1 MLGAGLEPAWGFPPG
16 ILSPLRLPISPPEP
30 DRLNSTQD
38 IPALDC
44 LRLDDVPPVVTRF
57 PAMIRRLAPVAIFL
71 GAFSARMAAQLPLV
85 TAPQHTVR
93 VDLSGSF
100 YPNERVWVDGTTRP
114 LGLLVNGGTN
124 AMIGTLQSGLATAL
138 GQPVSGFSIGTINVI
153 AAREHGVGD
162 IGLAYGLTK
171 RITIF
176 GSVPIVYVRS
186 RVSPTLDAT
195 SANVGINPGHP
206 VLGNGGALTLD
217 TEFLMAFRDAM
228 TELGTRIQ
236 RGDFAN
242 DPTSLALAQEA
253 LSSGNSLRSALVT
266 LLANPVLPVAGDPS
280 AMQLVTRISTLQ
292 TTLSGQLG
300 DTTIFNTT
308 PALPSAPLNSDQLD
322 ALVSSPGGFGL
333 TFGNDL
339 GHFALGDM
347 AAGAAIELLQQGRVG
362 GPSWRSAW
370 LRLSA
375 RFPTGVAPNPS
386 ILLDQGF
393 GSRHPAGQVDAIVE
407 LGHGRLGL
415 RGQASYQHQFPWNG
429 LRLITPPDQLLAPQ
443 SSLAAVRSA
452 PGDSIAVIARPFFGF
467 APHLALAGFAEYWW
481 KARNRTNYSTGQ
493 APIAGTDIAVV
504 DDGTAANAVV
514 LGIGLSYV
522 HDGRRS
528 DGTAGLPVEA
538 EWSIERTVTSG
549 QGIFPYTLTSRVAL
563 RIYRPLFAH

>member
-1 MLGAGLEPAWGFPPG
+1 
-16 ILSPLRLPISPPEP
+16 
-30 DRLNSTQD
+30 
-38 IPALDC
+38 
-44 LRLDDVPPVVTRF
+44 
-57 PAMIRRLAPVAIFL
+57 MIRRLAPAALFL
-71 GAFSARMAAQLPLV
+71 GACSTRLVAQLPLV

-93 VDLSGSF
+93 IDLSGSF
-100 YPNERVWVDGTTRP
+100 YPNERVWVDGTTQP

-124 AMIGTLQSGLATAL
+124 AMISTLQSGLATAL
-138 GQPVSGFSIGTINVI
+138 GQPVSGLSIGTINVV

-162 IGLAYGLTK
+162 IGLAYGLTR

-206 VLGNGGALTLD
+206 VLGNAGDLALD
-217 TEFLMAFRDAM
+217 NEFLTAFRDAM
-228 TELGTRIQ
+228 TELGVRIQ
-236 RGDFAN
+236 RGDFVN
-242 DPTSLALAQEA
+242 DPASLALAQQA

-266 LLANPVLPVAGDPS
+266 LLASPVLPVVSDPS
-280 AMQLVTRISTLQ
+280 AAQLLTRINALQNTL
-292 TTLSGQLG
+292 TGQLG
-300 DTTIFNTT
+300 DTTTFSST
-308 PALPSAPLNSDQLD
+308 PSLPSVPLNNDQLGT
-322 ALVSSPGGFGL
+322 LVASSGGFGL
-333 TFGNDL
+333 AFGNDL

-347 AAGAAIELLQQGRVG
+347 EAGAAVELLQQGHVG

-375 RFPTGVAPNPS
+375 RFPTGVAPNPG

-393 GSRHPAGQVDAIVE
+393 GSRHPTAQVDAIVE
-407 LGHGRLGL
+407 LGHSRLGL

-452 PGDSIAVIARPFFGF
+452 PGDSIAVVARPFFGF
-467 APHLALAGFAEYWW
+467 APHLAVAGFAEYWW
-481 KARNRTNYSTGQ
+481 KARNRTSYITGQ
-493 APIAGTDIAVV
+493 APVAGIDVAVV

-522 HDGRRS
+522 HDGTRR
-528 DGTAGLPVEA
+528 DGTAGLPIEA
-538 EWSIERTVTSG
+538 GWSIERTITSG
-549 QGIFPYTLTSRVAL
+549 RGIFPYTLTSRVSL